1 MATGTNT
8 YEGLA
13 VPLFGESQI
22 TQQTAANDILTLT
35 GADTMTG
42 DFLVCENSAGTELFV
57 INSDGDIAT
66 ITNFADD
73 VTVEA
78 GKHVILN
85 KTDQST
91 FSRVRLAILN
101 SAPSSAGLT
110 KGEIWL
116 AKSTDAAYRLAVCI
130 STAAGTVRY
139 GKRIVQSTLAS
150 TT

>member
-22 TQQTAANDILTLT
+22 TQQTAATDILTLT

-57 INSDGDIAT
+57 VNSTGSI
-66 ITNFADD
+66 
-73 VTVEA
+73 VL
-78 GKHVILN
+78 GK
-85 KTDQST
+85 TSQST
-91 FSRVRLAILN
+91 FSRLRLAILE

-110 KGEIWL
+110 KGDIWL

-130 STAAGTVRY
+130 STATGAVRY